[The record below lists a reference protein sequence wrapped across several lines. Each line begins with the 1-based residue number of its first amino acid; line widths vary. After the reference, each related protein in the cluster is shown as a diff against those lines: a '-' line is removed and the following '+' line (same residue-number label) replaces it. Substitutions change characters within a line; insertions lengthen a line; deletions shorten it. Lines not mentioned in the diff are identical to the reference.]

1 MVFDAQ
7 LVEKLAENNQ
17 SIQFMINMSEGKDR
31 ISKLSSFFNHIVLN
45 HDDLLEQYKNV
56 KKQVDNSV
64 KVWYN

>member
-31 ISKLSSFFNHIVLN
+31 ISKLSSFFNHIVLIR
-45 HDDLLEQYKNV
+45 
-56 KKQVDNSV
+56 
-64 KVWYN
+64 